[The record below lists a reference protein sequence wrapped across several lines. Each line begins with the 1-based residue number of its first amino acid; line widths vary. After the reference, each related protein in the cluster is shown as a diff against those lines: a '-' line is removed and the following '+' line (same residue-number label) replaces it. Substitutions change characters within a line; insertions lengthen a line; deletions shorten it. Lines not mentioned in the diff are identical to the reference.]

1 MAEQRALERIA
12 QLAAKEEDERE
23 QDARLETLRKST
35 RRRLGIGMD
44 FFIFGRETLIN
55 LDWKQWMFENVVWGN
70 SAVTGKSSS
79 ELLTYSSINPQDDNR
94 LFNDLQV
101 QYKKITR
108 AEHVKNMLFTQI
120 V

>member
-44 FFIFGRETLIN
+44 FFIFGRETFN
-55 LDWKQWMFENVVWGN
+55 LD
-70 SAVTGKSSS
+70 
-79 ELLTYSSINPQDDNR
+79 
-94 LFNDLQV
+94 
-101 QYKKITR
+101 
-108 AEHVKNMLFTQI
+108 
-120 V
+120 

>member
-44 FFIFGRETLIN
+44 FFIFGRETSFIF
-55 LDWKQWMFENVVWGN
+55 QICISYMI
-70 SAVTGKSSS
+70 
-79 ELLTYSSINPQDDNR
+79 LLTLTVLTALL
-94 LFNDLQV
+94 LF
-101 QYKKITR
+101 
-108 AEHVKNMLFTQI
+108 EP
-120 V
+120 